1 MVTPDSTSSAP
12 NSPYGEDTIKL
23 NSSVISSSSPVRSTS
38 YLQNLQLQQQF
49 LQFQFLQ
56 LQQQQQQ
63 QDQQLALQQQQQQQ
77 LQLQQA
83 QPYANPYFQTPI
95 DQLFQFDNNP
105 NSSFNPTR
113 PPNIHTNQ
121 PYVSPY
127 LHLAPLTN
135 HSDLQPQPPPA
146 LLLDLELG
154 LGLVKQQQDSLPPQQ
169 QAQSQPTPLLNQ
181 QHPFYNEYIND
192 MPSTQHPYLIFNNTN
207 AAHSTTSLPNL
218 DAANPSSI
226 LPQSAL
232 NQSEYYKVTNGS
244 MSNDPQPSTFLYNL
258 HNHSADLVMNNDLEF
273 SNASFD
279 SIGGVSVSAAATGAG
294 AGAGDYSHTNITS
307 NFAQTNLHSSSQ
319 QSDVLPPPPSLPPPP
334 TSLPSQQSQNQ
345 YLDVVPPQQ
354 LTNNALKTEANSPLI
369 TDSANFTTSQPQF
382 ENTILEQSP
391 IFSNSTILSG
401 IDEPLKEK
409 SPNMLNSTLPLS
421 KSTPHHIYQ
430 PSSSSSSHV
439 RHNKITKKSSLS
451 RLNTSSKKNLRANLV
466 HSLSTPTELDDANNN
481 NNDIVTPPKTLSPL
495 LRKKTSF
502 INVKKENDID
512 DSHDINCKNFSI
524 DIDDMDD
531 EDVLS
536 DFSQPP
542 PPIGG
547 VSNDTMRSLAPVG
560 GVGLG
565 SSGNITGYRSLSN
578 ASSTSSHGSH
588 HGLPVMNIFRHNP
601 DSTKPSTPSP
611 ILSTASSSST
621 LSNKKVVKKLRGRK
635 SKTKMNKSS
644 IKTEQVVNEEP
655 QVKNY
660 KDDNDND
667 NDNGHGHDHDDENG
681 GVSSDVGTGSNSTP
695 STTTKGKKMKLNVD
709 LNNGGGSGTGS
720 GSCSDENTS
729 GNGTNTNTDSTST
742 SNPMVKKKHTR
753 RRLLP
758 RSKKGCWICRIK
770 HLKCDEVT
778 PICGGCAKFGL
789 QCDYSSEKPAY
800 VTDKIL
806 RQEKLTEVSLIRKRN
821 QAKTKISRKKSS
833 NDITND

>member
-1 MVTPDSTSSAP
+1 
-12 NSPYGEDTIKL
+12 
-23 NSSVISSSSPVRSTS
+23 
-38 YLQNLQLQQQF
+38 
-49 LQFQFLQ
+49 
-56 LQQQQQQ
+56 
-63 QDQQLALQQQQQQQ
+63 
-77 LQLQQA
+77 
-83 QPYANPYFQTPI
+83 
-95 DQLFQFDNNP
+95 
-105 NSSFNPTR
+105 
-113 PPNIHTNQ
+113 
-121 PYVSPY
+121 
-127 LHLAPLTN
+127 
-135 HSDLQPQPPPA
+135 
-146 LLLDLELG
+146 
-154 LGLVKQQQDSLPPQQ
+154 
-169 QAQSQPTPLLNQ
+169 
-181 QHPFYNEYIND
+181 
-192 MPSTQHPYLIFNNTN
+192 
-207 AAHSTTSLPNL
+207 
-218 DAANPSSI
+218 
-226 LPQSAL
+226 
-232 NQSEYYKVTNGS
+232 
-244 MSNDPQPSTFLYNL
+244 
-258 HNHSADLVMNNDLEF
+258 MNNDLEF

-319 QSDVLPPPPSLPPPP
+319 QSGVLPPPPSLPPPP

-391 IFSNSTILSG
+391 IF
-401 IDEPLKEK
+401 KK

-547 VSNDTMRSLAPVG
+547 W
-560 GVGLG
+560 
-565 SSGNITGYRSLSN
+565 NITGYRSLSN

-667 NDNGHGHDHDDENG
+667 NGHDHDDENG

-695 STTTKGKKMKLNVD
+695 STTTKGKKMKLNID

-720 GSCSDENTS
+720 GSCSDENT
-729 GNGTNTNTDSTST
+729 
-742 SNPMVKKKHTR
+742 VKKHTR

-806 RQEKLTEVSLIRKRN
+806 RQRN
-821 QAKTKISRKKSS
+821 
-833 NDITND
+833 